1 MVTVRMTEQTAPLF
15 LILRG
20 MAGTFVLTAPSGRD
34 ERLVGGLLDVDVPVL
49 LLIDL
54 EELLAAGHGVTSRFT
69 GCLVGRKD
77 GEGRLVCGGRQNDA
91 AGVAWLGRPIGAGDA
106 TAGGEG
112 GGHHQI
118 ELIGMVGWRDAK
130 AAEEDVL
137 LVVLGLSGG
146 AGDVGVPVDPEGLA
160 VIVATLAV
168 ALGPVTG
175 RLLFGRYRWSTA
187 REEPVPYFLSLHVA
201 SFLQQA
207 EMILESTL

>member
-1 MVTVRMTEQTAPLF
+1 MT
-15 LILRG
+15 
-20 MAGTFVLTAPSGRD
+20 
-34 ERLVGGLLDVDVPVL
+34 
-49 LLIDL
+49 
-54 EELLAAGHGVTSRFT
+54 
-69 GCLVGRKD
+69 
-77 GEGRLVCGGRQNDA
+77 
-91 AGVAWLGRPIGAGDA
+91 
-106 TAGGEG
+106 G
-112 GGHHQI
+112 GG
-118 ELIGMVGWRDAK
+118 DAK
-130 AAEEDVL
+130 AAEDDVRL
-137 LVVLGLSGG
+137 AVLGLSGG